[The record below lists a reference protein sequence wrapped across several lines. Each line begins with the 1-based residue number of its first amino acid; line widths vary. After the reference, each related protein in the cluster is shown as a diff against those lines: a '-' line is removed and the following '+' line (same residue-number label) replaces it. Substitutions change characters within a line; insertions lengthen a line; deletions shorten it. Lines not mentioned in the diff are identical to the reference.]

1 MATALATLAAA
12 YATEIAKISDSV
24 VKAEATYLLERWQAA
39 VAQTATLEAQNVISY
54 SAADV
59 SVQRRRIEES
69 QSQANA
75 MQARLRCMIYGD
87 VVLVDQSYSSTGT
100 DT

>member
-1 MATALATLAAA
+1 MPTALATLAAA

-39 VAQTATLEAQNVISY
+39 VAQVATLEAQNVVSY

-59 SVQRRRIEES
+59 SVTRRRISEGRES
-69 QSQANA
+69 AAA
-75 MQARLRCMIYGD
+75 MQADLRAMIYGS
-87 VVLVDQSYSSTGT
+87 VVLVDQSFDSTGT